1 MAGILG
7 SLGWQPG
14 GDPARLTAAM
24 ALLIITL
31 VVVKG
36 TSFFGGSYLVVL
48 ASQRIEHR
56 IRLDVYSHLLR
67 ISFVR
72 MSELPRGDVVSRFVQ
87 DVSAFKF
94 AITHGVTNLVRDA
107 LQIVVLTTLA
117 ISLDPVLGVIAL
129 AVLPVTSFVI
139 LRLGARL
146 RSRRRKAFDA
156 YGDLAGT
163 VDQTTAALP
172 VIRTFKAE
180 AHAQL
185 RFTALSEAILSRNL
199 RAWGIQIFSSPIMEL
214 LGAVALA
221 GTLWYAGYRIGSGSL
236 APEEFVSF
244 FAAVFLLYHP
254 VKTMG
259 EASNHVQNGLGA
271 LDRLRQ
277 LLEIPTEEPDGPD
290 AIDVKQIEQGIRFEG
305 VGFSYGSEAV
315 LDDVSFEVKAG
326 ETLALAGAS
335 GAGKTTVAMMLL
347 RLIEPEAGRITIDG
361 KDLRQISRA
370 SLRDAFALVTQ
381 EPVLLHDTIQANISF
396 GLPAELGQVEAA
408 ARAAGAH
415 GFISGLPEGYLTSV
429 GEAGSRLS
437 GGERQRIC
445 IARALLRNPPALILD
460 EATAAVDSATEV
472 EIAASLQELMR
483 GRTSL
488 LISHRLSTVRRA
500 DRIVVLDRGKVVA
513 LGAFDELVREP
524 GPFQRIFH
532 DQLSVNGVG
541 TGDEG
546 E

>member
-1 MAGILG
+1 
-7 SLGWQPG
+7 
-14 GDPARLTAAM
+14 
-24 ALLIITL
+24 
-31 VVVKG
+31 
-36 TSFFGGSYLVVL
+36 
-48 ASQRIEHR
+48 
-56 IRLDVYSHLLR
+56 
-67 ISFVR
+67 
-72 MSELPRGDVVSRFVQ
+72 
-87 DVSAFKF
+87 
-94 AITHGVTNLVRDA
+94 
-107 LQIVVLTTLA
+107 
-117 ISLDPVLGVIAL
+117 
-129 AVLPVTSFVI
+129 
-139 LRLGARL
+139 
-146 RSRRRKAFDA
+146 
-156 YGDLAGT
+156 
-163 VDQTTAALP
+163 
-172 VIRTFKAE
+172 
-180 AHAQL
+180 
-185 RFTALSEAILSRNL
+185 
-199 RAWGIQIFSSPIMEL
+199 
-214 LGAVALA
+214 
-221 GTLWYAGYRIGSGSL
+221 
-236 APEEFVSF
+236 
-244 FAAVFLLYHP
+244 
-254 VKTMG
+254 
-259 EASNHVQNGLGA
+259 
-271 LDRLRQ
+271 
-277 LLEIPTEEPDGPD
+277 
-290 AIDVKQIEQGIRFEG
+290 
-305 VGFSYGSEAV
+305 
-315 LDDVSFEVKAG
+315 
-326 ETLALAGAS
+326 
-335 GAGKTTVAMMLL
+335 MMLL

-445 IARALLRNPPALILD
+445 IARALLRNPPALILY